1 MATGGRRPRPARLPA
16 LKGRTRIRVDGSRCG
31 GPAGY
36 DPRACC
42 ACLRVCEPA
51 VFTLH
56 QSFGV
61 REANPLDPQAWSV
74 TALWPCLC
82 TRCLKCVAACPREA
96 IRVQF

>member
-1 MATGGRRPRPARLPA
+1 MRRAPPPYRDARQR
-16 LKGRTRIRVDGSRCG
+16 GRTRIRVDPSRCG
-31 GPAGY
+31 GPAGV

-42 ACLRVCEPA
+42 ACLRVCSPA

-61 REANPLDPQAWSV
+61 REPDPLDPRSWSV

-82 TRCLKCVAACPREA
+82 TRCLMCGAACPTAA
-96 IRVQF
+96 IDVRG